1 MTLSPYGPS
10 WLALEPRIM
19 FDGAGFATLTTVV
32 TDPSWKQSPAPDDAT
47 TENAPPESAPTGE
60 PQFNADD
67 QALFDALA
75 ANDASRTRQEVIFV
89 SASVRDYQ
97 QLLDGISPN
106 AEVHVLDAD
115 RDGVQQMAEVL
126 GGGTGID
133 AIHIISHG
141 SQAELTLGAARL
153 TLEAMNGVYAEDLAA
168 IGRSLSDNAD
178 LLIYGCNFGQGD
190 LGGEA
195 ADRLAQLTGADVAAS
210 VDLTGHADLGGDWDL
225 EYSVGSIETGVA
237 FTSDA
242 QQDWGGLLMDLTST
256 GEFRVNDPSGNDEQT
271 SGPVRGAE
279 RAVDIAPNSDYVVVW
294 TDETASDKVYAKV
307 LDKDGNE
314 KVAQFQVNT
323 GGGNNQWADVA
334 VDDSGNFVVTW
345 TRSND
350 VYMRRFMADG
360 TAVDG
365 ADVQVNTTTPDTQ
378 ENSSVNLNGAGDF
391 VIAWE
396 GDGGGN
402 EGIFVRSGSFGGGL
416 TGSEIA
422 VDTAAA
428 AQDPSV
434 GIADSGDFVVVW
446 DDGSGDVFF
455 QQYDNAG
462 APQTSGQVDV
472 ALQFSAGGAAVD
484 MGGDGRFTV
493 AYRATGLG
501 LGAYVRQFNAA
512 GTPLFLPQLGNT
524 TLAND
529 QTNPSVS
536 MDDSGDF
543 IVVWEGE
550 GNQAGNVD
558 ADGVFGQKFDST
570 GAKIGGEF
578 LVNQTTANV
587 QDRASVAMLDRNKF
601 VVVWTGS
608 DGSQTD
614 VFARQ
619 YSSTPP
625 TLDLDANDSSGATG
639 HDYRFTFTEGDGPTA
654 IADSDADLSDV
665 DSTTF
670 DHVTLSISGLL
681 DGNAE
686 TLVLDGD
693 AFALATT
700 VAGQDTIG
708 GNYRVVVTTG
718 AGTATVTITKQGGG
732 TFTEAETET
741 LIKAIQYQHTDTS
754 TPTDGDRLVDVTVN
768 DGTTDSTVSRTTIN
782 VNPVND
788 APVVSGA
795 GGTLAY
801 TEGDAATVIDGT
813 LTVSDVDDTNIE
825 SATVSLTGGLVT
837 SEDVLALTS
846 AFGIT
851 GSYSSATGILSLS
864 GTATLA
870 QYEQVLESVT
880 YANTNTDNP
889 NTGARV
895 VTWIVND
902 GSTNSAAVTSTITVA
917 AVNDA
922 SVITSNGGGPAAT
935 VTVLE
940 NVTVATT
947 VTSSDVDGGPAVYSI
962 VPVGS
967 GGGADAAS
975 FTINSSTGVLSFVA
989 APDYE
994 VPTDVGADN
1003 IYEVTVQVSDGNGG
1017 TPSQALSIM
1026 VTDVAEGLPPIPPPP
1041 EVPPSLVPQSSV
1053 PPPVGEPPPVESS
1066 PLLPPTEVHASI
1078 SSEQN
1083 PDTSAAPFVPG
1094 TDPEDT
1100 ALLSSEVSSASRSK
1114 GVNTSSP
1121 PVQFMR
1127 EMRSYVEERF
1137 APLMRRLEDAG
1148 AKGLDEPHVEQF
1160 PRSISEA
1167 FRKSLG
1173 IVEEDL
1179 RRATDLSESNLKFSV
1194 GVTNVG
1200 GVGLTAGVITWLLRS
1215 GALLASLAA
1224 SLPAWRHFDP
1234 LPVVLTSERVRRRS
1248 TADTDVAAD
1257 RENKQ
1262 FRGLRDLLDRKGHN
1276 GGSKG
1281 DGGEG

>member
-1 MTLSPYGPS
+1 
-10 WLALEPRIM
+10 M
-19 FDGAGFATLTTVV
+19 FL
-32 TDPSWKQSPAPDDAT
+32 
-47 TENAPPESAPTGE
+47 
-60 PQFNADD
+60 
-67 QALFDALA
+67 
-75 ANDASRTRQEVIFV
+75 R
-89 SASVRDYQ
+89 
-97 QLLDGISPN
+97 
-106 AEVHVLDAD
+106 
-115 RDGVQQMAEVL
+115 
-126 GGGTGID
+126 
-133 AIHIISHG
+133 G
-141 SQAELTLGAARL
+141 ST
-153 TLEAMNGVYAEDLAA
+153 
-168 IGRSLSDNAD
+168 
-178 LLIYGCNFGQGD
+178 
-190 LGGEA
+190 
-195 ADRLAQLTGADVAAS
+195 AQ
-210 VDLTGHADLGGDWDL
+210 
-225 EYSVGSIETGVA
+225 
-237 FTSDA
+237 
-242 QQDWGGLLMDLTST
+242 
-256 GEFRVNDPSGNDEQT
+256 P
-271 SGPVRGAE
+271 
-279 RAVDIAPNSDYVVVW
+279 
-294 TDETASDKVYAKV
+294 
-307 LDKDGNE
+307 
-314 KVAQFQVNT
+314 
-323 GGGNNQWADVA
+323 
-334 VDDSGNFVVTW
+334 
-345 TRSND
+345 
-350 VYMRRFMADG
+350 
-360 TAVDG
+360 
-365 ADVQVNTTTPDTQ
+365 
-378 ENSSVNLNGAGDF
+378 
-391 VIAWE
+391 
-396 GDGGGN
+396 
-402 EGIFVRSGSFGGGL
+402 
-416 TGSEIA
+416 
-422 VDTAAA
+422 
-428 AQDPSV
+428 
-434 GIADSGDFVVVW
+434 
-446 DDGSGDVFF
+446 
-455 QQYDNAG
+455 
-462 APQTSGQVDV
+462 
-472 ALQFSAGGAAVD
+472 
-484 MGGDGRFTV
+484 
-493 AYRATGLG
+493 
-501 LGAYVRQFNAA
+501 
-512 GTPLFLPQLGNT
+512 
-524 TLAND
+524 
-529 QTNPSVS
+529 
-536 MDDSGDF
+536 
-543 IVVWEGE
+543 
-550 GNQAGNVD
+550 
-558 ADGVFGQKFDST
+558 
-570 GAKIGGEF
+570 
-578 LVNQTTANV
+578 
-587 QDRASVAMLDRNKF
+587 
-601 VVVWTGS
+601 
-608 DGSQTD
+608 
-614 VFARQ
+614 
-619 YSSTPP
+619 PP
-625 TLDLDANDSSGATG
+625 TLDLDANNSSGATG
-639 HDYRFTFTEGDGPTA
+639 NDYRFTFTEGDGPTA

-1041 EVPPSLVPQSSV
+1041 EVPPSLVPQSSA

-1100 ALLSSEVSSASRSK
+1100 ALLSSEVPSASRSK